1 MFVVARLDISIC
13 DTVPAFATVDTTND
27 GFPHGFEVMIGG
39 PTGGRR
45 VLIRLVL
52 AADSGHAR
60 LISRENVVLINARD
74 Y

>member
-1 MFVVARLDISIC
+1 MLAGPDLTHI

-45 VLIRLVL
+45 VMIRLVL